1 MDKAVTIAGI
11 YYGEEFTAAGVVPS
25 DVQRSLYEVLGA
37 VPHCS
42 MSKTPNREWNEDE
55 DGDDSL

>member
-1 MDKAVTIAGI
+1 MTIAGI